1 MKQTLLILVM
11 ALTLALPSWSL
22 KKEDI
27 MFRNGV
33 ERTHRTYDYHE
44 SYNLVGKYDATCWI
58 ISAMDSLIYA
68 DTKSFEGLLRNNF
81 DQYYHD
87 TEIGKMSNLHR
98 QTPENIGLYTKC
110 KDDMAKIRAEVLA
123 DTIHALG
130 EHSTEWFVGYEYDM
144 DTKSFSFQFD
154 DRTFRLPT
162 KMDSLEDFKP
172 LKYMYITTL
181 QIPEKVAE
189 KFNKHKPRLNSS
201 GQEERPE
208 MLYDYKLPV
217 KIENLNVALAVDD
230 VKTKITS
237 GKPRDFSFY
246 YQYRFVE
253 DEKYPHLEVTDII
266 LLYNPTQE
274 VVWTAMTG
282 DHSNEVHLQN

>member
-68 DTKSFEGLLRNNF
+68 DKKSFEGLLRNDF

-110 KDDMAKIRAEVLA
+110 KDDMSKIRAEVLA

-189 KFNKHKPRLNSS
+189 KFNKHEPRLNSY

-217 KIENLNVALAVDD
+217 RIENLNVALAVDD
-230 VKTKITS
+230 VKAKIKS

>member
-217 KIENLNVALAVDD
+217 RIENLNVALAVDD

>member
-1 MKQTLLILVM
+1 MRQVLLVLMM
-11 ALTLALPSWSL
+11 ALTLSLPLWAL

-33 ERTHRTYDYHE
+33 ERTHKVLDYHE
-44 SYNLVGKYDATCWI
+44 TYDLIGKYKENGWI

-68 DTKSFEGLLRNNF
+68 DTKSFEGLLRNDF

-87 TEIGKMSNLHR
+87 TEIGKMSNLLR
-98 QTPENIGLYTKC
+98 QIPENIGFYTKC
-110 KDDMAKIRAEVLA
+110 KDDMAKIRAAVIA

-130 EHSTEWFVGYEYDM
+130 EHSKEWFNEHEYDM
-144 DTKSFSFQFD
+144 DTKSFTFRFD

-189 KFNKHKPRLNSS
+189 KFNKHEPRLNSY

-217 KIENLNVALAVDD
+217 RIENLNVALAVDD
-230 VKTKITS
+230 VKAKIKS